1 VEANALPKSCVP
13 GRNAGNPTGNPKR
26 KLYSTHKSSRLQL
39 QVPKYVNFS
48 KAKVKKKKGKR
59 MKMQTNKHAHSKTDT
74 DTLKARESANL
85 PGGEKA
91 N

>member
-1 VEANALPKSCVP
+1 MLCQSLVSPAEIPEIQP
-13 GRNAGNPTGNPKR
+13 ETPKR
-26 KLYSTHKSSRLQL
+26 KLYSTQVVSTPVASTEICQFFKGKS
-39 QVPKYVNFS
+39 
-48 KAKVKKKKGKR
+48 KKKKGKR